1 MPSEIRFFRRDRR
14 QYPWLSNFY
23 EAWFMAFGMR
33 WTTVE
38 HCYQAMK
45 TLRPEERQMIQR
57 CATPREAKRKGAFVL
72 LREDWATMKD
82 AVMLTALN
90 AKFWSTNKEL
100 GEKLVATGDAVLVED
115 NPRDSYWGIGDGSG
129 QNKLGRFL
137 MEVREELRKGR

>member
-45 TLRPEERQMIQR
+45 TLRPDERQMIQR
-57 CATPREAKRKGAFVL
+57 CETPAEAKRKGAFVL
-72 LREDWATMKD
+72 LRPDWETMKD
-82 AVMLTALN
+82 AVMLTALGS
-90 AKFWSTNKEL
+90 KFGVHKDL
-100 GEKLVATGDAVLVED
+100 AEKLIATGDAALIED
-115 NPRDSYWGIGDGSG
+115 NPHDSYWGIGDGSG

-137 MEVREELRKGR
+137 MEVREDLRNG